1 MDSFSKPA
9 SFLYSVSFFL
19 FFLHSLRHLHKIL
32 AYSWTKLQTKRTK
45 PLIFIIQLS
54 LSKFASEIHHLSA
67 LQTSSGSHTE
77 PHSSM
82 LFINQKCF
90 NTYKNNKKD
99 ITHAHAHTLSGR
111 RRSIHDES
119 YRDRGHV
126 ISTVTTRLLHALLVG
141 SCHSSGLR
149 SLSVMLCSDWKRK
162 QSALQTGCS
171 LTQSL
176 HHFRLCVSWFKA
188 CW

>member
-90 NTYKNNKKD
+90 NTYKNNKTSPTR
-99 ITHAHAHTLSGR
+99 THTHYQDAGVLYMMNPTETEDMWSLLWRLGCSTLSLSAPVIHPGWGVYLWCCAQIGR
-111 RRSIHDES
+111 
-119 YRDRGHV
+119 GN
-126 ISTVTTRLLHALLVG
+126 
-141 SCHSSGLR
+141 
-149 SLSVMLCSDWKRK
+149 
-162 QSALQTGCS
+162 
-171 LTQSL
+171 SL
-176 HHFRLCVSWFKA
+176 HSKQAAH
-188 CW
+188 